1 MAVKVNDILED
12 GMKEACERLNVSRS
26 TLLRYIKEGIV
37 TDPPRTK
44 QGRTKYRYFP
54 EAWYRLN
61 EAKVKAL

>member
-1 MAVKVNDILED
+1 MSVNVNNVVED
-12 GMKEACERLNVSRS
+12 GMKEACERLGVSRS

-37 TDPPRTK
+37 SEPPRAK

-54 EAWYRLN
+54 EAWYKAN